1 MRAFLRAKREGQV
14 DEHALHGPLTGCLAV
29 VADHLGGSTRTTFDK
44 MAKLDRERTP
54 GEHAFDR
61 RELLELVAMAHALL
75 AAPPDKLRRLRRVP
89 EGPLP
94 TAERIGLLRDWLQV
108 CCESVVI
115 YDLWRSVRES
125 DQPGS

>member
-1 MRAFLRAKREGQV
+1 MRAFLRANR
-14 DEHALHGPLTGCLAV
+14 DEHALHGPLTACLAV
-29 VADHLGGSTRTTFDK
+29 VADHLGGPSRSTFDR

-54 GEHAFDR
+54 GEHVFDR
-61 RELLELVAMAHALL
+61 RELLEMVAMAHALL

-94 TAERIGLLRDWLQV
+94 TAERIGLLRDWLQA

-115 YDLWRSVRES
+115 YDLWRSVL